1 MEIFVTGATGYL
13 GSAVCRLLREQGI
26 EVSGLARSPEAAV
39 KLRESGVI
47 PVEADLAS
55 ADALAAAA
63 RKADGVIHAGFQW
76 GAEAGAIDARAVAT
90 LIEALAGSGK
100 PFLYTSGT
108 WVMGETKGR
117 VAGEM
122 FPLNPPAVV
131 AWRPGVER
139 TVLDAKER
147 GIRSV
152 VVRPAT
158 VYGRGGGRVSAMLR
172 EAREQGKVRVVGNGD
187 NHWSFVCIDDVASL
201 YALALE
207 RAQAGSLYL
216 AAHGTAV
223 TARAVAEMTARAAG
237 IPGKVD
243 YLPLAVAREQMGA
256 MADCLAMDQQVLS
269 TKAARE
275 LGWRPNGPGVL
286 QAIAAGTA

>member
-1 MEIFVTGATGYL
+1 MEIFVTGATGYI
-13 GSAVCRLLREQGI
+13 GSAVCRRLREQGI
-26 EVSGLARSPEAAV
+26 EVSGLARSAEAAAR
-39 KLRESGVI
+39 LREAGVT

-63 RKADGVIHAGFQW
+63 RKADGVIHTGFQW
-76 GAEAGAIDARAVAT
+76 GPDAGAVDARAVAT
-90 LIEALAGSGK
+90 LLDALAGSNK

-131 AWRPGVER
+131 AWRPAVER
-139 TVLDAKER
+139 TVVDAKER

-152 VVRPAT
+152 VLRPAT
-158 VYGRGGGRVSAMLR
+158 IYGRGGGRVAAMLR
-172 EAREQGKVRVVGNGD
+172 QAREQGVVRVVGNGD

-207 RAQAGSLYL
+207 RAQGGSLYL

-223 TARAVAEMTARAAG
+223 TARAVAEMAAKAAG
-237 IPGKVD
+237 VPGKLEFV
-243 YLPLAVAREQMGA
+243 PLEAARETMGA

-275 LGWRPNGPGVL
+275 LGWKPCGPGVL
-286 QAIAAGTA
+286 QALAAGTA